1 MKEMLLSKK
10 AKIRKQKKIG
20 IQSSSRIPIEID
32 VSGDALVLQLTF
44 KQS

>member
-1 MKEMLLSKK
+1 MLLSQK
-10 AKIRKQKKIG
+10 AKIRKPKKIG
-20 IQSSSRIPIEID
+20 IQSASTIPVEID